1 MIDVYEGTNKSHDLS
16 VDHCESFQ
24 DIYMYAEEFPELSYY
39 WKDDTEIFIQVP
51 AYHIQE
57 H

>member
-39 WKDDTEIFIQVP
+39 
-51 AYHIQE
+51 
-57 H
+57 